1 MSGGASAGTSGGF
14 AGLAGKGCSTFVWGE
29 SRAAVNRVLFAVAS
43 DIDPDFVWLDIR
55 HPTDESVE
63 PGPVELGWIPNG
75 RLLFTRAPS
84 EARPQEPVAPA
95 AIWRIVRSDDPD
107 HEVASYADF
116 LRLPAV
122 TQKIIAGLAPTS
134 GRRALAFA
142 NSDRVREFYPRKP
155 EEIRPFLDAEL
166 AAGVIPLYGVAGPSG
181 PGRMALD
188 FVLEVRTPD
197 LRHWREGTLMCEKAP
212 PGSAFHRGE
221 QLPLPSIPS
230 VAAAFTRDR
239 DWK

>member
-212 PGSAFHRGE
+212 PGSAFHRGD